1 MSGKSEHSLS
11 AGQREQ
17 RAKYLQ
23 CMHAGYNEWL
33 LSVSLGQVRPW
44 LRKFRPKVFFDHSPR
59 YVTTFFPQVL
69 PAGSMLDHE
78 VFFRRNRFSCF
89 VALRACS
96 CCSSARVQVA
106 AVQQLLLHYVIESP
120 PLATISHS
128 KNEGSSKAN
137 QSKHN
142 SKPAKQQRKSDL

>member
-1 MSGKSEHSLS
+1 
-11 AGQREQ
+11 
-17 RAKYLQ
+17 
-23 CMHAGYNEWL
+23 
-33 LSVSLGQVRPW
+33 
-44 LRKFRPKVFFDHSPR
+44 
-59 YVTTFFPQVL
+59 
-69 PAGSMLDHE
+69 MLDHE
-78 VFFRRNRFSCF
+78 VFFPAAPDSHALF
-89 VALRACS
+89 ALRACS
-96 CCSSARVQVA
+96 CCSSARVQVV